1 MFCQDKKIHFLKV
14 DKSYESDKI
23 KHRCKKSRL
32 SMKFEGIVVTD
43 WKPQYGIAIE
53 VHLTKESYF

>member
-1 MFCQDKKIHFLKV
+1 MFYIYIYYKIRFLFCQDKKIHFLKV

-43 WKPQYGIAIE
+43 
-53 VHLTKESYF
+53 

>member
-1 MFCQDKKIHFLKV
+1 MFYKHVLNIYIYCKIRFLFCQDKKIHFLKV

-23 KHRCKKSRL
+23 KHRCKKSIL

-43 WKPQYGIAIE
+43 
-53 VHLTKESYF
+53 